1 MKLLSSMLLISIV
14 LAAHPFV
21 GEYADADFVHYED
34 GGLAVRLRPVE
45 MPSTKYDHLIRK
57 DIHLRPKL

>member
-1 MKLLSSMLLISIV
+1 MKLLLSLLLASIV

-21 GEYADADFVHYED
+21 GEHADADFVHYED

-45 MPSTKYDHLIRK
+45 MPATKYDHLIRK
-57 DIHLRPKL
+57 DVHLRPRV

>member
-1 MKLLSSMLLISIV
+1 MKLLTSLLLISLV

-21 GEYADADFVHYED
+21 GEHADADFVHYEG

-57 DIHLRPKL
+57 DINIRPKI